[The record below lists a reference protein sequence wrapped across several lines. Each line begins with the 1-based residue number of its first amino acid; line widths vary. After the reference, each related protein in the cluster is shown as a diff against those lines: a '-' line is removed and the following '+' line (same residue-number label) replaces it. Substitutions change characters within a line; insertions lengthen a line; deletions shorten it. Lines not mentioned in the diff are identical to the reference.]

1 MKGKFWKLLLLAIA
15 SLLIVSACSK
25 DSGSTDGEKK
35 DDTPA
40 PEDQGTDAASDTLII
55 GLEAEP
61 TSFDAHQ
68 LSDYNSSRAAMELYD
83 QLVRFKDGSTELEPS
98 LAEKWDVSEDGL
110 EYTFTLREDVKFHDG
125 TPFNAEA
132 VKFSIDRQIDPNH
145 PFHDTG
151 QFAYADFTFGMVEKV
166 EVVEEFQVK
175 ITLNEAFAP
184 FLSNMA
190 MHSASIVSPT
200 AVEKYG
206 ADFTKNP
213 VGTGPFK
220 FVSWDPGIEAV
231 LEKNEDYF
239 KGAPKLSKII
249 IKPIAEAQTRLAE
262 LEAGNI
268 HLIVNVPPDDL
279 VRLEGND
286 QVQIIEDAGMHVWW
300 TAFNT
305 QKEPFDNVKVRQA
318 MNYAVD
324 KEAIID
330 GLLQGTGELANS
342 PIPPNVWGHNP
353 NVKNYP
359 YDVEK
364 AKELLAEAGY
374 PDGFEVDYWVPESG
388 SGMQQPQVMAAA
400 IQADLQKIGVKLNI
414 QTFEWGTYLDKVFVP
429 LEESDMDMHQMSWI
443 GDNGDPDN
451 FLYILLS
458 GEQWP
463 TKGFN
468 DSYYNNEEV
477 NELLNK
483 ARVTSDKAERTAMYE
498 KVQEI
503 FMEEAPWIVLDYEKQ
518 IVLAAPNLKNFTLH
532 PTGVFRFGEVEL
544 Q

>member
-1 MKGKFWKLLLLAIA
+1 MKWSFRFLTVIFAVILVLA
-15 SLLIVSACSK
+15 ACSK
-25 DSGSTDGEKK
+25 DESGSKG
-35 DDTPA
+35 
-40 PEDQGTDAASDTLII
+40 DAGKGSSEGSNSGAGDTLIV

-83 QLVRFKDGSTELEPS
+83 QLVRFKDGSTDLEPS

-110 EYTFTLREDVKFHDG
+110 EYVFTLREDIKFHDG
-125 TPFNAEA
+125 TDFNAEA
-132 VKFSIDRQIDPNH
+132 VKFNIDRQIDPNH

-151 QFAYADFTFGMVEKV
+151 QYAYADFTFGMVDNV
-166 EVVEEFQVK
+166 EVVNDYEVK
-175 ITLNEAFAP
+175 IALTEPFAP

-190 MHSASIVSPT
+190 MHSASMVSPA
-200 AVEKYG
+200 AVEKFG

-213 VGTGPFK
+213 VGTGPYK
-220 FVSWDPGIEAV
+220 FVSWAPGVEAI
-231 LEKNEDYF
+231 LEKNEEHF
-239 KGAPKLSKII
+239 RGAPSISKII
-249 IKPIAEAQTRLAE
+249 FKPIADAQTRLAE
-262 LEAGNI
+262 LEAGTI

-279 VRLEGND
+279 VRLDGDER
-286 QVQIIEDAGMHVWW
+286 VQIIEDAGMHVWW

-305 QKEPFDNVKVRQA
+305 QKEPFNNVQVRQA
-318 MNYAVD
+318 VNYAVN

-342 PIPPNVWGHNP
+342 PIPPNVWGHNAD
-353 NVKNYP
+353 VKNYE
-359 YDVEK
+359 YDPEK

-400 IQADLQKIGVKLNI
+400 IQADLAEIGVKVNI

-429 LEESDMDMHQMSWI
+429 LEETDMDMHQMSWI

-503 FMEEAPWIVLDYEKQ
+503 VMEEAPWLVLDYEKQ
-518 IVLAAPNLKNFTLH
+518 IVLASPSLNNFKLH
-532 PTGVFRFGEVEL
+532 PTGVFRFSTAEL
-544 Q
+544 K

>member
-1 MKGKFWKLLLLAIA
+1 MNRRFFKILFTSLIA
-15 SLLIVSACSK
+15 LFIISACSK
-25 DSGSTDGEKK
+25 DSGSTDE
-35 DDTPA
+35 A
-40 PEDQGTDAASDTLII
+40 TDNGSSASEGNSVAANDTLIV

-61 TSFDAHQ
+61 TSFDPHQ

-110 EYTFTLREDVKFHDG
+110 EYIFTLRDDVKFHDG
-125 TPFNAEA
+125 TQFNANA
-132 VKFSIDRQIDPNH
+132 VKFSIDRQIDPSH

-151 QFAYADFTFGMVEKV
+151 QFAYADFTFGMVDKV
-166 EVVEEFQVK
+166 EVLGDYEVK
-175 ITLNEAFAP
+175 ITLQEAFAP

-190 MHSASIVSPT
+190 MHSASIVSPS

-206 ADFTKNP
+206 EDFTKNP

-220 FVSWDPGIEAV
+220 FVSWSPGVEAV
-231 LEKNEDYF
+231 LEKNEEYF
-239 KGAPKLSKII
+239 GTSPKISKII
-249 IKPIAEAQTRLAE
+249 FKPIAEAQTRLAE

-268 HLIVNVPPDDL
+268 NLIVNVPPDDL
-279 VRLEGND
+279 VRLQD
-286 QVQIIEDAGMHVWW
+286 DDRVQIIEDAGMHVWW

-318 MNYAVD
+318 VNYAVD

-359 YDVEK
+359 HDPEK

-400 IQADLQKIGVKLNI
+400 IQADLAKIGVKLNI

-429 LEESDMDMHQMSWI
+429 IEESDMDMHQMSWI

-468 DSYYNNEEV
+468 DSYYDNPEV

-483 ARVTSDKAERTAMYE
+483 ARVTSDKSERTAMYE

-503 FMEEAPWIVLDYEKQ
+503 VMEEAPWLVLDYEKQ
-518 IVLAAPNLKNFTLH
+518 IVLATPNLKNFTLH
-532 PTGVFRFGEVEL
+532 PTGVFRFSNVVLE
-544 Q
+544 